1 MMIKLILFS
10 TAWAQEIYMTKTKD
24 GVIKFTDSPK
34 TNDYVVFNV
43 NGPPPKKKHITKK
56 NFPKLNKWD
65 DLIIDASLEHEVPAE
80 LIKAICLAESGMN
93 PNAKSRVGAM
103 GLMQL
108 MPATAKGLKVKDPW
122 DPVQNIDGGSR
133 YIAKMIN
140 RFGNYRLALAAYN
153 AGPGNVIKHKGIPP
167 FKETKIYVERVM
179 DLYQM
184 FLTEKPIIP

>member
-1 MMIKLILFS
+1 MMINIFLFS
-10 TAWAQEIYMTKTKD
+10 LTWGQEIYMTKTKE

-34 TNDYVVFNV
+34 TDDYVVFDV
-43 NGPPPKKKHITKK
+43 DGPPPKKKHISKK

-65 DLIIDASLEHEVPAE
+65 DMIIDASLEHNVPAE

-122 DPVQNIDGGSR
+122 DPKQNIAGGSR
-133 YIAKMIN
+133 YIAKMITQ
-140 RFGNYRLALAAYN
+140 FGNYRHALAAYN
-153 AGPGNVIKHKGIPP
+153 AGPGNVIKYKGIPP
-167 FKETKIYVERVM
+167 FKETKVYVKRVM

-184 FLTEKPIIP
+184 FLTEKPITP